1 MRVPLVNENN
11 YYHNNFSQESL
22 YQIQSDVIRK
32 AADNGNCVFVGR
44 TADYILRDYK
54 NVVNIFITAD
64 LAQRVERVCKRRNL
78 TIEEAQKYVHKREE
92 ERASYY
98 NYYTGKQW
106 GHADSYD
113 LCVNSSLLGIDE
125 TIQLIVSFIKERFS
139 TSCTSAKQ
147 IEEENQN
154 SGVLIKKENLNL

>member
-1 MRVPLVNENN
+1 M
-11 YYHNNFSQESL
+11 
-22 YQIQSDVIRK
+22 
-32 AADNGNCVFVGR
+32 
-44 TADYILRDYK
+44 
-54 NVVNIFITAD
+54 
-64 LAQRVERVCKRRNL
+64 

-139 TSCTSAKQ
+139 ISCTSAKQ
-147 IEEENQN
+147 MEEQNQK
-154 SGVLIKKENLNL
+154 GDVLTRNGSTNL

>member
-1 MRVPLVNENN
+1 M
-11 YYHNNFSQESL
+11 
-22 YQIQSDVIRK
+22 
-32 AADNGNCVFVGR
+32 
-44 TADYILRDYK
+44 
-54 NVVNIFITAD
+54 
-64 LAQRVERVCKRRNL
+64 